1 MAVESSPKERP
12 KTCRARSGLTL
23 VRRFGHCSTATSEN
37 HRKPPASTEPH
48 PLIVVFIP
56 ATRPVAA
63 ANQVALSSES
73 TLVAACAR
81 KPCLFDSHSIDFS
94 AVIERVKQIATESV
108 ETKRDFFGA
117 NAERVVRAAEIII
130 DSIKAGGKVL
140 IFGNG
145 GSAAD
150 AQHIAA
156 ELVNRLSYDRP
167 PIAAIALTTDT
178 SILTSVG
185 NDATFDELFERQL
198 RALGRAGDV
207 AVAISTSGNSP
218 NVLRAV
224 EAAREFRIATIGLT
238 GNSGGKLAAAVDLA
252 LVVGTQ
258 STQRI
263 QETHITIG
271 HILCELIEENLFP
284 Q

>member
-1 MAVESSPKERP
+1 MIERIQLMA
-12 KTCRARSGLTL
+12 
-23 VRRFGHCSTATSEN
+23 
-37 HRKPPASTEPH
+37 
-48 PLIVVFIP
+48 
-56 ATRPVAA
+56 
-63 ANQVALSSES
+63 SES
-73 TLVAACAR
+73 IEAKRAF
-81 KPCLFDSHSIDFS
+81 FDSHSD
-94 AVIERVKQIATESV
+94 AVA
-108 ETKRDFFGA
+108 
-117 NAERVVRAAEIII
+117 RAAQLLVEA
-130 DSIKAGGKVL
+130 IKADGKVL

-156 ELVNRLSYDRP
+156 ELVNRLNYDRP

-185 NDATFDELFERQL
+185 NDSTFEDLFERQL

-207 AVAISTSGNSP
+207 AIAISTSGNSP

-224 EAAREFRIATIGLT
+224 EAARALKIKTVGLT
-238 GNSGGKLAAAVDLA
+238 GRDGGRLASEVDVP
-252 LVVGTQ
+252 LVVETE

-271 HILCELIEENLFP
+271 HILCELIEDALFP
-284 Q
+284 QER

>member
-1 MAVESSPKERP
+1 MKERIQQIARESIEA
-12 KTCRARSGLTL
+12 KRAFFESQ
-23 VRRFGHCSTATSEN
+23 SE
-37 HRKPPASTEPH
+37 K
-48 PLIVVFIP
+48 
-56 ATRPVAA
+56 
-63 ANQVALSSES
+63 VALAAGVIIES
-73 TLVAACAR
+73 IQ
-81 KPCLFDSHSIDFS
+81 S
-94 AVIERVKQIATESV
+94 
-108 ETKRDFFGA
+108 
-117 NAERVVRAAEIII
+117 
-130 DSIKAGGKVL
+130 GGKVL

-156 ELVNRLSYDRP
+156 ELVNRLNYDRP

-185 NDATFDELFERQL
+185 NDSTFDELFERQL

-207 AVAISTSGNSP
+207 AIAISTSGNSP

-224 EAAREFRIATIGLT
+224 EAARELSIKTVGMT
-238 GNSGGKLAAAVDLA
+238 GRSGGKLAAAVDVA
-252 LVVGTQ
+252 LVVEAQ

-271 HILCELIEENLFP
+271 HILCE
-284 Q
+284 